1 MKDIT
6 ARATPLLTLGP
17 RRYSGAA
24 RALHW
29 TTTLLIFAVVP
40 LGWIFAEFKHPLGGP
55 ELYASLHKTLGLLVL
70 ALITARLAYR
80 ALNPPP
86 PMPGRLAEWERVLAF
101 ASHWLL
107 YLTFLVMPISGYLL
121 SSAGKHPISV
131 LGLFDFPKLPVG
143 ADVGAIAEP
152 VHLLGQWAVYALVI
166 LHVAATVWHLAVRR
180 DAILDR
186 MLPRQIHAE

>member
-6 ARATPLLTLGP
+6 ARTIPMVTAGP
-17 RRYSGAA
+17 QRYGSAA
-24 RALHW
+24 RVLHW
-29 TTTLLIFAVVP
+29 VTALLVFAIVP

-55 ELYASLHKTLGLLVL
+55 EVYASLHKTLGLIVL
-70 ALITARLAYR
+70 ALIVARLATR

-86 PMPGRLAEWERVLAF
+86 PMPGRLAEWERVLAQ

-121 SSAGKHPISV
+121 SSAGDRPISV
-131 LGLFDFPKLPVG
+131 LGLVDIPKLPVARAIG
-143 ADVGAIAEP
+143 ATAKSI
-152 VHLLGQWAVYALVI
+152 HLLGQWAVYALVL

-186 MLPRQIHAE
+186 MLPRQVHAE